1 VTNDAVDKSFSTP
14 ARLKGTALD
23 YFAIA
28 RLDHSTKHIFIVPG
42 IMLAYLLRGVRV
54 ESLTVSVVSGLVAAV
69 CVASANYSINE
80 WLDRE
85 SNKFHPRRNHSGPPY
100 RRFCAGKSSCWSG
113 RRLLASVSSVRSS
126 PAYRSSSSPASSPCK
141 ESFTMFRRYCRYPS
155 LPEFFAGLRRKGK
168 VIGILSDYPATAK
181 LEGLGLAA
189 DHVVSAGDKGIGL
202 LKPHPRGLEALIA
215 AAGAARRQRC

>member
-1 VTNDAVDKSFSTP
+1 
-14 ARLKGTALD
+14 
-23 YFAIA
+23 
-28 RLDHSTKHIFIVPG
+28 
-42 IMLAYLLRGVRV
+42 
-54 ESLTVSVVSGLVAAV
+54 
-69 CVASANYSINE
+69 
-80 WLDRE
+80 
-85 SNKFHPRRNHSGPPY
+85 
-100 RRFCAGKSSCWSG
+100 
-113 RRLLASVSSVRSS
+113 
-126 PAYRSSSSPASSPCK
+126 
-141 ESFTMFRRYCRYPS
+141 MFRRYCRYPS